1 MARTWALGSG
11 LERRARRGP
20 VGHCEGASA
29 DDLEEDEAGGVGGKE
44 VTDGGLLAAEQ
55 KLAATGLSAVDLT
68 AVGLTTFGL
77 TAAEQK
83 LKQ

>member
-1 MARTWALGSG
+1 
-11 LERRARRGP
+11 
-20 VGHCEGASA
+20 
-29 DDLEEDEAGGVGGKE
+29 VGGKE

>member
-1 MARTWALGSG
+1 VEA
-11 LERRARRGP
+11 
-20 VGHCEGASA
+20 
-29 DDLEEDEAGGVGGKE
+29 EAGGVGGKE